1 MKCSI
6 CNEKIEET
14 FLGKIIGTYV
24 KKKPVCDKCQK
35 KIEIDLKKN
44 KIE

>member
-35 KIEIDLKKN
+35 KYISEKKLPQ
-44 KIE
+44 

>member
-14 FLGKIIGTYV
+14 FLGKMMGTYIG
-24 KKKPVCDKCQK
+24 KKPVCKNCQK
-35 KIEIDLKKN
+35 TLKTDTNSK
-44 KIE
+44 